1 MSDPPR
7 TVNCVEMDSGQ
18 RGHHPRLEGFADH
31 AVEQMPGEE
40 TKEKADEEFLAAFND
55 NLEEFSNACLK

>member
-1 MSDPPR
+1 
-7 TVNCVEMDSGQ
+7 MDSGQ

-31 AVEQMPGEE
+31 AVEQVPGEE

>member
-1 MSDPPR
+1 
-7 TVNCVEMDSGQ
+7 MD
-18 RGHHPRLEGFADH
+18 RLTMLVLGLD
-31 AVEQMPGEE
+31 AVEQVPGEE